1 MIMAKLKYNGA
12 LMGKYITAA
21 RTIDKKNDIVISL
34 RQAAKLS
41 GIDHVTLSR
50 LQKGNAPDI
59 DTFANVCTWLDK
71 PMSLFFNKA
80 K

>member
-1 MIMAKLKYNGA
+1 MKKLKYNGA
-12 LMGKYITAA
+12 LMAKYITIA

-34 RQAAKLS
+34 RQASRLS

-50 LQKGNAPDI
+50 LQKGNAPDV
-59 DTFANVCTWLDK
+59 DTFATVCAWLDK
-71 PMSLFFNKA
+71 PMSLFFNK